1 MSVKLDSK
9 FTLGNSLFAAVK
21 LTKNVNPDKYY
32 YPGYGIGL
40 GAYSLFSMSD
50 NSGFGKIVLIFG
62 THMNSLC
69 ILTIRRKIFWFLV

>member
-32 YPGYGIGL
+32 YPGYGIW
-40 GAYSLFSMSD
+40 YWTWC
-50 NSGFGKIVLIFG
+50 IF
-62 THMNSLC
+62 
-69 ILTIRRKIFWFLV
+69 IIFNVR